1 MDHSAQATLGERE
14 REEAAG
20 EGSPMGSA
28 SNPGLP
34 YSGCA
39 ALARS
44 LNLSELLFP
53 HPLKHSSRHPAGM
66 SGIGRSGHQ
75 TLASSRC

>member
-1 MDHSAQATLGERE
+1 MDHSAQATLGERD

-44 LNLSELLFP
+44 LNLSELFP
-53 HPLKHSSRHPAGM
+53 HP
-66 SGIGRSGHQ
+66 
-75 TLASSRC
+75 